1 MSEGTQPSQGSRI
14 LFVLAGLVIVVW
26 GIHAAQSVL
35 LPFLVAIFLAVIGA
49 SPVIW
54 LEKKRVPSVVAVLLV
69 VAGMVGVLLVMAAL
83 VGTSVTAFS
92 DALPLYQK
100 RLQEMT
106 ALSLTWLSGMG
117 IDISDKLLLKHVDP
131 GAIMRLIARMLSG
144 LGSALANTFLI
155 LITVIFILLEASS
168 FPRKLRTAFRD
179 PHATFPQFSRFADS
193 LRRYLAIKTWISLAT
208 GMIIALWLALL
219 GVDFPLLWGL
229 LAFLLN
235 YVPNLGSIIAAAPAV
250 LVALIQL
257 GPGTAVLSAAGY
269 IVVNVVLGNAVEP
282 KLMGR
287 GLGLST
293 LVVFLSLIFWGS
305 LLGPVGMI
313 LSVPITMTLKI
324 ALESSEQT
332 RWIAVMLGT
341 GEPVD

>member
-1 MSEGTQPSQGSRI
+1 MSESTQPSQGSRI

-26 GIHAAQSVL
+26 GIYAAQSVL

-49 SPVIW
+49 SPVMW
-54 LEKKRVPSVVAVLLV
+54 LEKKRVPPVVAVLLV

-100 RLQEMT
+100 RIGEMM

-131 GAIMRLIARMLSG
+131 GAAMRLIAGMLSG

-155 LITVIFILLEASS
+155 LITVIFILLEASG
-168 FPRKLRTAFRD
+168 FPRKLRTAFED
-179 PHATFPQFSRFADS
+179 PHATFTPFSRFADS

-208 GMIIALWLALL
+208 GTIIAVWLALL

-250 LVALIQL
+250 LLALIQI
-257 GPGTAVLSAAGY
+257 GPGTALLVAVGFV
-269 IVVNVVLGNAVEP
+269 VVNAVLGNAVEP

-293 LVVFLSLIFWGS
+293 LVVFLSLIVWGS

-324 ALESSEQT
+324 ALENSEET

-341 GEPVD
+341 GEPVE